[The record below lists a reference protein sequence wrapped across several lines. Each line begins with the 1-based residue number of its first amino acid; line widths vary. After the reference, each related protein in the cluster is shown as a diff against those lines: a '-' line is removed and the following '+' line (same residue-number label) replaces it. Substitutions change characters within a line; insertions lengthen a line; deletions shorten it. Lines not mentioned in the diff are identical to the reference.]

1 MPGTRNRCVDC
12 HGSGRCS
19 QCFGSGVN
27 VHLNEVEPRCR
38 PCYGTGLCDACDGTG
53 RLSGE
58 KLVMEMPLG
67 LRCLISVFPVFML
80 YTVFI
85 DRALV
90 HWGGAFGAV
99 GFCGIFLFRVWK
111 NVKREDFT
119 FVKSSQLPSIAC
131 AHKTTDQCLCP
142 CNSGVQVGQSDPCRA
157 NGSSGGSSVVR
168 DKGV

>member
-1 MPGTRNRCVDC
+1 MNKPDTNGRSIRATRKWKSISAQRTKYAIYGSRTMPGTRNRCVDC

-80 YTVFI
+80 LHGLY
-85 DRALV
+85 RPGAGALGRSFWRGWFLR
-90 HWGGAFGAV
+90 HISLSGLEECEAR
-99 GFCGIFLFRVWK
+99 GFYIC
-111 NVKREDFT
+111 
-119 FVKSSQLPSIAC
+119 
-131 AHKTTDQCLCP
+131 
-142 CNSGVQVGQSDPCRA
+142 QV
-157 NGSSGGSSVVR
+157 
-168 DKGV
+168 